1 MNPPG
6 PRPRRLMFFSISY
19 GIAMAFGASA
29 PWLPERIFEFC
40 ASVLIVTASLWWQWR
55 DAQRR
60 RVASGTWIPALF
72 VLINPLGMLLW
83 LLKSQGAWGLSAFP
97 LYVLAMAGFYVA
109 LLGGAIAATLIRYPA
124 LLHQ

>member
-6 PRPRRLMFFSISY
+6 HRPRRLMFFSTSY
-19 GIAMAFGASA
+19 GIAMAFGATA

-40 ASVLIVTASLWWQWR
+40 ASALIVTATLWWQWR

-60 RVASGTWIPALF
+60 HVPSGTWIPALF
-72 VLINPLGMLLW
+72 VMMNPLGMLLW
-83 LLKSQGAWGLSAFP
+83 LLRSRGAWGLSAFP

-109 LLGGAIAATLIRYPA
+109 VAGGAIAATLIRYPA
-124 LLHQ
+124 LLRQ